1 MSRKLNDISA
11 KFRSTVFEFLARCT
25 ESDVPLM
32 IIDTLRTPE
41 EQAQNIANGVS
52 WTTNS
57 KHLPQPPDG
66 KSLAIDV
73 CPFETF
79 QLNGADK
86 LKWDSNDPVWEKLAQ
101 IGEACGMI
109 SGHRWKQRDSGHF
122 EYKAAA
128 VPAKR
133 DDYAV

>member
-1 MSRKLNDISA
+1 MSRKLNDLSGI
-11 KFRSTVFEFLARCT
+11 FRSTVFEFLARAT
-25 ESDVPLM
+25 EASIPLM

-57 KHLPQPPDG
+57 KHLPQADG

-73 CPFETF
+73 CPYETF
-79 QLNGADK
+79 QLKGPDK
-86 LKWDSNDPVWEKLAQ
+86 LQWDSTDPVWEKLAQ

-109 SGHRWKQRDSGHF
+109 SGHRWKQKDSGHF
-122 EYKAAA
+122 EYKPAA
-128 VPAKR
+128 VPVKTTELTA
-133 DDYAV
+133 